1 MKELSVGI
9 IGCGRMGAERAAA
22 VQKLGAQ
29 VDWFCDSERARA
41 EELANN
47 FGGAATTRPEDV
59 DWSSLDGAFVCVPPS
74 FRGPIELQCLAN
86 SIPLFVEKP
95 IGLSA
100 KHIVP
105 LLEQAKRV
113 GVVNAVGYMN
123 RYRNSVRLAKKVLLN
138 RKVLGVS
145 CVWVGKKY
153 RVPWWI
159 DPNLSGGPFNEQAT
173 HVLDLCRFLLGEIE
187 SVSAIAAPLTTAED
201 PEFGVAVAMRFIDG
215 PLGTIFYSCE
225 AREKDIHLSV
235 FCEEGSLDL
244 EGWDFAMTRNT
255 IDGALPE
262 DEQDEIFVK
271 ETQCF
276 LNAIRSH
283 DQLLIECDL
292 EEAYRTQLA
301 VDKVRDSFQGNHS
314 LDAHGPPGPLPV

>member
-1 MKELSVGI
+1 
-9 IGCGRMGAERAAA
+9 
-22 VQKLGAQ
+22 
-29 VDWFCDSERARA
+29 
-41 EELANN
+41 
-47 FGGAATTRPEDV
+47 
-59 DWSSLDGAFVCVPPS
+59 
-74 FRGPIELQCLAN
+74 
-86 SIPLFVEKP
+86 
-95 IGLSA
+95 
-100 KHIVP
+100 
-105 LLEQAKRV
+105 
-113 GVVNAVGYMN
+113 
-123 RYRNSVRLAKKVLLN
+123 
-138 RKVLGVS
+138 
-145 CVWVGKKY
+145 
-153 RVPWWI
+153 
-159 DPNLSGGPFNEQAT
+159 
-173 HVLDLCRFLLGEIE
+173 
-187 SVSAIAAPLTTAED
+187 
-201 PEFGVAVAMRFIDG
+201 
-215 PLGTIFYSCE
+215 YSCE